1 MADRIVLQD
10 GSGVEVGTTANPL
23 IVNSNKRVV
32 SKLATMDGGTLNG
45 VGDING
51 TSNPYTLFTVTGVVK
66 ATVFGVCGLTI
77 VGAGTIEVGV
87 TGDTAVILAQI
98 ATATDL
104 ATGEVYVDATPTTKV
119 QAPAADQIITGGLDI
134 IFTAGTADLTAGNIT
149 FYCVWEPISSGATVV
164 AA

>member
-1 MADRIVLQD
+1 MAERAVLQD
-10 GSGVEVGTTANPL
+10 GDGVALGTTANPL

-45 VGDING
+45 IGDING
-51 TSNPYTLFTVTGVVK
+51 TANPYTLFTVTGVVK

-87 TGDTAVILAQI
+87 TGDTAVLLAQI

-104 ATGEVYVDATPTTKV
+104 ATGELYVDATPTTKV
-119 QAPAADQIITGGLDI
+119 QAPVADMIITGGLDI

-149 FYCVWEPISSGATVV
+149 FYCLWEPISSGATVV
-164 AA
+164 